1 MRRLQN
7 LQNLWRIRN
16 LQIYELYLTTKVYT
30 NLLELHWK
38 EQLELFNGRLII
50 RMDGGINLVLINELA
65 LECNMISQT
74 LLHIAE
80 SSRKS

>member
-1 MRRLQN
+1 MR
-7 LQNLWRIRN
+7 NLWRIRN

-38 EQLELFNGRLII
+38 EQLELFNGRLI
-50 RMDGGINLVLINELA
+50 RMDGGMNLVLINELA

-80 SSRKS
+80 SSRMS

>member
-1 MRRLQN
+1 MMRRLQN
-7 LQNLWRIRN
+7 LRNLWRTRN

-38 EQLELFNGRLII
+38 EQLGLFNGRLI
-50 RMDGGINLVLINELA
+50 RMDGGMNLVLINELA

-80 SSRKS
+80 SSRMS

>member
-1 MRRLQN
+1 MRRRLQN
-7 LQNLWRIRN
+7 LRNLWRIRN

-38 EQLELFNGRLII
+38 EQLELFNGRLI
-50 RMDGGINLVLINELA
+50 RMDGGMNLVLINELA

-80 SSRKS
+80 SSRMS